1 MKLYVVSDWN
11 FSRLFFALYP
21 HWRAL
26 KIVLLLSSICLVSCP
41 GSAATA
47 SPDLIIWPD
56 ALNPAIVERNFLTNT
71 CEVIEGCA
79 QSGLRRYLVF
89 ETETRN
95 IGTADLVMGDP
106 RYNTN
111 FVFVS
116 CHGHYH
122 FSAFADYR
130 LVSSAG
136 VPVANGNKVGFCLR
150 DSARF
155 SASATPTP
163 RYNCDF
169 QGIQAGWADIY
180 DASLPCQ
187 WIDLTGVAP
196 GLYVL
201 EIEVN
206 PDGRLQEMS
215 RSNNI
220 ARMSLVIDAS
230 CAGPPPNDNFDSPI
244 VLRRRVESAF
254 SSTACATREPGER
267 NHTGRNVTN
276 TVWFRWIAPVSGNVV
291 MTTEGSTFD
300 TLLAVYRGTN
310 HANLTSVATGN
321 NDGERW
327 TSRLS
332 FNATSNTVYQIVVA
346 GLDDAPGAV
355 ALHINPGRN
364 DAFSERTPI
373 DGPLGSIA
381 GLNTSATRES
391 GEPSHGATSATN
403 SVWFTWQSPT
413 NGPVQFDTAG
423 SNFDT
428 VLAVYTGNRLP
439 DLVIVGTDNDSGPE
453 RTSKVTFHAVAGTT
467 YQIAIDAIG
476 HGPGFYR
483 LQWGPPDPSRFL
495 AITAQP
501 GPGIQMIL
509 QGGAGQIYDVQTSP
523 DLATWTNWVRVTNL
537 NGNVWIPDPVFAPGG
552 RRYYRAVTVP

>member
-1 MKLYVVSDWN
+1 MKLFVVSDSH
-11 FSRLFFALYP
+11 FHRVFFALYLR
-21 HWRAL
+21 WRASF
-26 KIVLLLSSICLVSCP
+26 VLLLFSCFCLTSQL
-41 GSAATA
+41 GSTAT
-47 SPDLIIWPD
+47 PDLIIWPD
-56 ALNPAIVERNFLTNT
+56 ALNPTIVERNFLTNT

-95 IGTADLVMGDP
+95 IGPADLVLGDP
-106 RYNTN
+106 RFNTN

-155 SASATPTP
+155 NASASPAP

-187 WIDLTGVAP
+187 WVDLTGVAP

-206 PDGRLQEMS
+206 PEGRLAETS

-230 CAGPPPNDNFDSPI
+230 CSGPPSNDNFDSPI
-244 VLRRRVESAF
+244 MMKRRVESAF

-310 HANLTSVATGN
+310 HVNLTSVATGN

-332 FNATSNTVYQIVVA
+332 FNASSNTAYQIVVA
-346 GLDDAPGAV
+346 GLADAPGAV
-355 ALHINPGRN
+355 ALHVNPGRN
-364 DAFSERTPI
+364 DAFSERAPL
-373 DGPLGSIA
+373 DGPAGSIA

-391 GEPSHGATSATN
+391 GEPNHAGTSGTN

-413 NGPVQFDTAG
+413 NGLVQFDTAG

-428 VLAVYTGNRLP
+428 LLALYTGDRLQN
-439 DLVIVGTDNDSGPE
+439 LVAVAADNDSGPA
-453 RTSKVTFHAVAGTT
+453 RTSKLTFPAETGVT
-467 YQIAIDAIG
+467 YQIAIDAVR
-476 HGPGFYR
+476 HAPGFFR

-495 AITAQP
+495 AITTEP
-501 GPGIQMIL
+501 GPGIQMNL
-509 QGGAGQIYDVQTSP
+509 QGTAGQIYDVQTSP
-523 DLATWTNWVRVTNL
+523 DLASWTNWIRVTNL
-537 NGNVWIPDPVFAPGG
+537 SGNLWIPDPFLESAG
-552 RRYYRAVTVP
+552 RRYYRAVTVTVP